1 MSLGSI
7 LSTAA
12 PIAAGYFGGP
22 ALAGSFG
29 MSAAGGAIAAGAL
42 TGAGIAALSG
52 GDVLTSGVMGGLGGY
67 AGGEM
72 FSAATAAKEAA
83 QGTLTDAAFN
93 KVAQDQVMQ
102 QAGAGINSGITG
114 TTGQLG
120 ANMGQINAPGVFGT
134 SSIANP
140 MAGATPTSLARS
152 YPNIGTTGVSQGA
165 TVNQAYSPNFMAT
178 ATKNVNVPT
187 AQFGTDYGFSD
198 IATELGGGDSVMGYG
213 KLGLA
218 GLTVLGSGIEPETFT
233 YDQMKEAEAYDP
245 DETLNLLD
253 PELDSGIEDVINEDS
268 GLRLYANQG
277 GMVPTY
283 AEGGTIES
291 RADQGMKDAL
301 ARNKG
306 TAYTRPTTNA
316 SSNVNIAGA
325 DNSTS
330 NLTGGVGSLNVNSG
344 SIGQSANAIAA
355 GAEAARLKAIEDA
368 KPKIRVGPS
377 MSGSLPTQYYT
388 GGTGG
393 FGYARPSRPTG
404 WFGINQGREY
414 APGYAEGGTVETR
427 ADQGMRD
434 ALARNQGTAYTQPT
448 TNASSNV
455 NAQPALNINRG
466 MGSLNVNSGSIG
478 QSANA
483 IAEAARLKAIEDAK
497 PKALPLTYQQIQ
509 TGAPRGAILAGP
521 LQNYDR
527 FIDGS
532 YRKRYA
538 EGGTIESRAKEGMAG
553 ALARNEGIAYTR
565 PTTAPVTTTAP
576 SSIKIAGADNST
588 SNIGGGSTSNLTNA
602 MGSLNVGSGSIG
614 KSPDK
619 ALRDTHFKMLRGYEV
634 PLDYTPATAG
644 GQGNIY
650 SGYTQ
655 PTQASHTYNRA
666 SKKWEITPPPAYNP
680 FANMSGGG
688 IGNQYNFQANQPQ
701 FSGYGGPEA
710 GIAQYAE
717 GGMLEGP
724 GDGMSDSLA
733 AQIDGSQPAALSQ
746 GEFVVPA
753 DVVSHL
759 GNGSSDAG
767 SKRLYAMMDEVRQ
780 ARTGTEKQGKEI
792 NPERYMPA

>member
-1 MSLGSI
+1 MSLGNV
-7 LSTAA
+7 LATAA

-72 FSAATAAKEAA
+72 FGAATAAKEAA

-218 GLTVLGSGIEPETFT
+218 GLPVVASAFEPETFT

-245 DETLNLLD
+245 DATLNLDD
-253 PELDSGIEDVINEDS
+253 PALDSGIEDVINEDS
-268 GLRLYANQG
+268 GLRLYAKEG
-277 GMVPTY
+277 GMIPSY
-283 AEGGTIES
+283 AEGGTIET
-291 RADQGMKDAL
+291 RANQGMSDAL

-306 TAYTRPTTNA
+306 IAYARPTTVPTPTTA
-316 SSNVNIAGA
+316 PSNINVAGS
-325 DNSTS
+325 NTS
-330 NLTGGVGSLNVNSG
+330 NMNLTGGMGSLNVGSG
-344 SIGQSANAIAA
+344 TIGQSPNAV
-355 GAEAARLKAIEDA
+355 AEAARLKAIEDA
-368 KPKIRVGPS
+368 KPKTPPMQFVMGRGMMPVGAIEAGPLANYS
-377 MSGSLPTQYYT
+377 SNLS
-388 GGTGG
+388 GTGYTFKG
-393 FGYARPSRPTG
+393 KQYGM
-404 WFGINQGREY
+404 
-414 APGYAEGGTVETR
+414 PGYA
-427 ADQGMRD
+427 Q
-434 ALARNQGTAYTQPT
+434 
-448 TNASSNV
+448 
-455 NAQPALNINRG
+455 
-466 MGSLNVNSGSIG
+466 
-478 QSANA
+478 
-483 IAEAARLKAIEDAK
+483 
-497 PKALPLTYQQIQ
+497 
-509 TGAPRGAILAGP
+509 
-521 LQNYDR
+521 
-527 FIDGS
+527 
-532 YRKRYA
+532 
-538 EGGTIESRAKEGMAG
+538 
-553 ALARNEGIAYTR
+553 
-565 PTTAPVTTTAP
+565 
-576 SSIKIAGADNST
+576 
-588 SNIGGGSTSNLTNA
+588 
-602 MGSLNVGSGSIG
+602 
-614 KSPDK
+614 
-619 ALRDTHFKMLRGYEV
+619 
-634 PLDYTPATAG
+634 
-644 GQGNIY
+644 
-650 SGYTQ
+650 
-655 PTQASHTYNRA
+655 
-666 SKKWEITPPPAYNP
+666 
-680 FANMSGGG
+680 
-688 IGNQYNFQANQPQ
+688 
-701 FSGYGGPEA
+701 
-710 GIAQYAE
+710 

-792 NPERYMPA
+792 DPERYMPA

>member
-1 MSLGSI
+1 MSLGSV

-52 GDVLTSGVMGGLGGY
+52 RDVLTSAAMGGLGGY

-198 IATELGGGDSVMGYG
+198 IATELGGGEASKGYM

-218 GLTVLGSGIEPETFT
+218 GLPVLAAAYEPETFT

-245 DETLNLLD
+245 DATLNLLD

-268 GLRLYANQG
+268 GLRLYAKEG
-277 GMVPTY
+277 GMIPTY

-291 RADQGMKDAL
+291 RADQGMRDAL

-306 TAYTRPTTNA
+306 TAYSRPTTTPSTPTTA
-316 SSNVNIAGA
+316 PSNIKIAGA
-325 DNSTS
+325 NNSTS
-330 NLTGGVGSLNVNSG
+330 NLTGGVGSLNVG
-344 SIGQSANAIAA
+344 TGTIGKSPNARAA
-355 GAEAARLKAIEDA
+355 AAAEAKRKAEMPQFKMIGSYNNIQVPADYIDGVGTNYYRDITGNY
-368 KPKIRVGPS
+368 IRRA
-377 MSGSLPTQYYT
+377 Q
-388 GGTGG
+388 GGLIP
-393 FGYARPSRPTG
+393 A
-404 WFGINQGREY
+404 
-414 APGYAEGGTVETR
+414 AYAEGGY
-427 ADQGMRD
+427 
-434 ALARNQGTAYTQPT
+434 L
-448 TNASSNV
+448 
-455 NAQPALNINRG
+455 
-466 MGSLNVNSGSIG
+466 
-478 QSANA
+478 
-483 IAEAARLKAIEDAK
+483 
-497 PKALPLTYQQIQ
+497 
-509 TGAPRGAILAGP
+509 
-521 LQNYDR
+521 
-527 FIDGS
+527 
-532 YRKRYA
+532 
-538 EGGTIESRAKEGMAG
+538 
-553 ALARNEGIAYTR
+553 
-565 PTTAPVTTTAP
+565 
-576 SSIKIAGADNST
+576 
-588 SNIGGGSTSNLTNA
+588 GGGDI
-602 MGSLNVGSGSIG
+602 NV
-614 KSPDK
+614 
-619 ALRDTHFKMLRGYEV
+619 
-634 PLDYTPATAG
+634 
-644 GQGNIY
+644 Q
-650 SGYTQ
+650 
-655 PTQASHTYNRA
+655 
-666 SKKWEITPPPAYNP
+666 
-680 FANMSGGG
+680 
-688 IGNQYNFQANQPQ
+688 
-701 FSGYGGPEA
+701 
-710 GIAQYAE
+710 
-717 GGMLEGP
+717 

-767 SKRLYAMMDEVRQ
+767 SKRLYAMMDEVRK